1 MGRIV
6 SQVFRRRDAATVT
19 AMYRAGVR
27 HAERVLPEGGG
38 NPRGGRAGRPG
49 IPRFP
54 AVAQEALAHHQRPGA
69 DNREI
74 KCRSRVVQAF
84 PSTAS
89 LMRLAG
95 SVMSEQDEAWQE
107 SRCLFGGKDERA
119 LRRGSHVRDRRD
131 GRLGAAGSGAGK
143 IIESGL
149 ELTDRIE
156 AA

>member
-69 DNREI
+69 DKPRD
-74 KCRSRVVQAF
+74 KVQVEGGAGV
-84 PSTAS
+84 PLDGIADAS
-89 LMRLAG
+89 SC

>member
-1 MGRIV
+1 MLKGCC
-6 SQVFRRRDAATVT
+6 
-19 AMYRAGVR
+19 
-27 HAERVLPEGGG
+27 
-38 NPRGGRAGRPG
+38 PR
-49 IPRFP
+49 
-54 AVAQEALAHHQRPGA
+54 AVAILEEAEPDALAYHDFPLSHRKRLRITNVQEQT
-69 DNREI
+69 NREI

-149 ELTDRIE
+149 ELADRIE